1 MSSMLKILDADRV
14 FIGTLLVPDGV
25 KQGMKL
31 RGYYQM
37 AVYDKTQFPFTP
49 DFMFGPHAQIVVQH
63 VLFRDAR
70 DPTGRLCATV
80 EGMTIAELERED
92 GFAFIPK
99 SAAGGR

>member
-1 MSSMLKILDADRV
+1 MSSMLKIVDGNRV

-25 KQGMKL
+25 KNGLKKSD
-31 RGYYQM
+31 YYPLYFSDSM
-37 AVYDKTQFPFTP
+37 
-49 DFMFGPHAQIVVQH
+49 GPLNWASDHVRNTETVQVKR

-70 DPTGRLCATV
+70 DPTGLLCATV
-80 EGMTIAELERED
+80 KGMTIAELERED

>member
-25 KQGMKL
+25 KQGL
-31 RGYYQM
+31 RQRGYYQM
-37 AVYDKTQFPFTP
+37 AFYAPLEVSYAADYVP
-49 DFMFGPHAQIVVQH
+49 DVASHALR

-70 DPTGRLCATV
+70 DLTGRLCATV
-80 EGMTIAELERED
+80 EGMSIAELERED

-99 SAAGGR
+99 SSSGAK

>member
-1 MSSMLKILDADRV
+1 MSSMLKIVDGNQV

-25 KQGMKL
+25 KQGL
-31 RGYYQM
+31 RQRGYYQM
-37 AVYDKTQFPFTP
+37 AFYAPLEVSYAADYVPNVNS
-49 DFMFGPHAQIVVQH
+49 HALR
-63 VLFRDAR
+63 VLFRDAC
-70 DPTGRLCATV
+70 DSNGRVCATV